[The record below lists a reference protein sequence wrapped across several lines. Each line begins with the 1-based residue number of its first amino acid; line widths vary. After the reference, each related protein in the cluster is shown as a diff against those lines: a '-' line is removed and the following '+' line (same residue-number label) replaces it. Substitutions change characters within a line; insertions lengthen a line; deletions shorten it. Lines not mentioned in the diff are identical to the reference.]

1 MKLLKNIWEL
11 LKETYDQIGQINIGL
26 HGAAIAFYA
35 IFSTA
40 PLIIITL
47 WILNLILGSQLGEA
61 EFEQT
66 IESVVG
72 PELTLTIERI
82 VASASEDTSGF
93 WSSIIATGT
102 LVFGATTLLSQL
114 KQTLNMIWGVKNP
127 KLNSV
132 WQFLWDRLTALLFI
146 GALSLL
152 FLAGLVSESI
162 IYGLGDLLIPIL
174 GSTNVYLIQVGT
186 SLANVVLAITFFAAM
201 FRILPDLDARWR
213 DVAVG
218 AIVTTILVIA
228 GKSLVDWYLSAAA
241 LQPMYKA
248 AGSFTIFLI
257 WIYYNVQVVLIG
269 AIFTRVYTSRYGGRV
284 KPYWEATLDE
294 DFWI

>member
-1 MKLLKNIWEL
+1 MKLLKIIWEL
-11 LKETYDQIGQINIGL
+11 LKKTYDQAGQINIGL

-40 PLIIITL
+40 PLVIITL
-47 WILNLILGSQLGEA
+47 WILNMVIGSQLGTMEV
-61 EFEQT
+61 EQT
-66 IESVVG
+66 MESVVG
-72 PELTLTIERI
+72 AELTDTIEQI
-82 VASASEDTSGF
+82 VASANEGTSGL
-93 WSSIIATGT
+93 WSSIVAIIT
-102 LVFGATTLLSQL
+102 LLFGATTLLSQI
-114 KQTLNMIWGVKNP
+114 KQTLNVIWGVKNP

-132 WQFLWDRLTALLFI
+132 WLFLWDRLTGLLFI

-152 FLAGLVSESI
+152 FLTGLVSESI
-162 IYGLGDLLIPIL
+162 IYGLGDLLIPVL
-174 GSTNVYLIQVGT
+174 GSTNVYLIQIGT
-186 SLANVVLAITFFAAM
+186 SLTNVVLAITFFAAM

-218 AIVTTILVIA
+218 AIVTTVLVLA

-241 LQPMYKA
+241 LEPMYKA
-248 AGSFTIFLI
+248 AGSFVIFLI

-269 AIFTRVYTSRYGGRV
+269 AVFTRVYTSRYGGKI

-294 DFWI
+294 DLWL